1 MITSAKS
8 LSPCRVAFID
18 SLFPEIRMWIFL
30 EPGRRGVIQS
40 TIVYVLDGLEMIEE
54 AFLKEVI

>member
-1 MITSAKS
+1 
-8 LSPCRVAFID
+8 
-18 SLFPEIRMWIFL
+18 MWIFL
-30 EPGRRGVIQS
+30 GPGRRGVIQS